1 MAGRLRRL
9 GFSVA
14 LGSWLALACGG
25 DEKPETPGAAATS
38 EPPGAAA
45 PAQPPE
51 KVEIIEDVWL
61 TELPENFP
69 EDIPRYPG
77 AEVVKA
83 RPPSEDGISVGFT
96 TTDDPAKVAAYF
108 ADQFAAQGWA
118 TNRVDAP
125 EGIMVF
131 ADKGDRSA
139 TYGVASAEG
148 KTQIDLLVVKMR

>member
-1 MAGRLRRL
+1 MLGRLRQL
-9 GFSVA
+9 GISVA
-14 LGSWLALACGG
+14 LGSCLAVGCGG
-25 DEKPETPGAAATS
+25 EKSETPGAATTT
-38 EPPGAAA
+38 EPPKAAA
-45 PAQPPE
+45 PAQPEQLAP
-51 KVEIIEDVWL
+51 IADVWV
-61 TELPENFP
+61 TELPANFP
-69 EDIPRYPG
+69 QDIPRYPG
-77 AEVVKA
+77 AELVKA
-83 RPPSEDGISVGFT
+83 RPPSEAGITAAFS

-148 KTQIDLLVVKMR
+148 KTQIDLLVVEMR

>member
-1 MAGRLRRL
+1 MASRLRRL
-9 GFSVA
+9 GISVA
-14 LGSWLALACGG
+14 LGSCLALACSG
-25 DEKPETPGAAATS
+25 EKSETPGTGATT
-38 EPPGAAA
+38 EPPAAGA
-45 PAQPPE
+45 PATPE
-51 KVEIIEDVWL
+51 KVEIIQDVWL

-83 RPPSEDGISVGFT
+83 RPSSESGISVGFS

>member
-9 GFSVA
+9 GIWVA
-14 LGSWLALACGG
+14 LGSCLALACGG
-25 DEKPETPGAAATS
+25 EEKPEAPGAAATPETPS
-38 EPPGAAA
+38 AAA
-45 PAQPPE
+45 PAKPE
-51 KVEIIEDVWL
+51 QVEVIQDVWL
-61 TELPENFP
+61 TELPANFP

-83 RPPSEDGISVGFT
+83 RPASESGISVGFST
-96 TTDDPAKVAAYF
+96 MDDPAKVAAYF

-139 TYGVASAEG
+139 TYGVASADG